1 MGISIGGVILNQR
14 QLDAITPV
22 MNDLLQGKVKQVNLD
37 AACRAAMADA
47 GCPVGYDQGLDKTLS
62 LDDRARRWIV
72 DGRVG
77 MSSKAI
83 WAHMTG
89 TPSEC
94 MSAPS
99 DPDDLNRCLLL
110 LDLIP
115 EWTARMGEM
124 ATHGNEWQA
133 LSPIWTDLASTFI
146 AEAGLDWC
154 KGKSA
159 PKTYQM
165 MKSAIGGKGVNRG

>member
-1 MGISIGGVILNQR
+1 MRISIGGVILNQR

-37 AACRAAMADA
+37 AACLAAMADA

-72 DGRVG
+72 DGQVG

-89 TPSEC
+89 TQSEC

-99 DPDDLNRCLLL
+99 DTDDLNRCLLL

>member
-37 AACRAAMADA
+37 AACLAAMADA

-89 TPSEC
+89 TLSEC

-124 ATHGNEWQA
+124 AAHGNEWQA

-165 MKSAIGGKGVNRG
+165 MKSAIGGRG

>member
-1 MGISIGGVILNQR
+1 MGISVGGVVLNQR

-22 MNDLLQGKVKQVNLD
+22 MNDLLQGKVKQSKFE
-37 AACRAAMADA
+37 AACITAMKDA
-47 GCPVGYDQGLDKTLS
+47 GCPVGYDQGLDKSLS
-62 LDDRARRWIV
+62 IDDRARRWIV
-72 DGRVG
+72 DGQVG

-110 LDLIP
+110 LDLVP
-115 EWTARMGEM
+115 EWTERMGEM
-124 ATHGNEWQA
+124 ATHGKKWEA
-133 LSPIWTDLASTFI
+133 LAPIWADLTNTFL
-146 AEAGLDWC
+146 AEVGLDWC
-154 KGKSA
+154 KGNSA
-159 PKTYQM
+159 PETYQM
-165 MKSAIGGKGVNRG
+165 MRSALAGQGVKRG